1 MSKSVISHQDK
12 VLPASLQVEERIT
25 PFQSIVWSLAFFILF
40 FAFWIGGREL
50 FRQEGLYASCAQ
62 EFSLETPF
70 SAHGVVH
77 NDVQP
82 LFPALASVLNRIGI
96 PMEYALRLISITMLG
111 AWSLLA
117 ASVAA
122 RRRNLRAGVVTFL
135 CCAGTIFA
143 MGKGIDGVPATMSAF
158 FLLAGQVSFF
168 HFGNRLANWNKAW
181 LSASLLWILAF
192 LAGGPIVLLYCII
205 PIFFLRRPLSVSS
218 KFNTSG
224 FFIACALLIF
234 TVGWRILY
242 SGGTWQMDFL
252 PQEFSGWENFK
263 RLLIF
268 PLLLPIRF
276 FPWSLLM
283 WLPFCAALQ
292 AIDPTPVFSKYLR
305 TIFSVALTLMWL
317 LPDRPANELFF
328 IIGPLAIMTGLNY
341 ELGIRRYRQWFTKAL
356 YLGEIIIVIAAL
368 AMAAM
373 LLPARWLAV
382 FPFLDTKELIY
393 REGYSVVIAAALIL
407 LAVLAVFFHLQRKQ
421 YPVWNMV
428 LKLTVCCAIFCN
440 ILILPA
446 YITERRWRDL
456 GRDISTALPPD
467 AKGKTLYKL
476 DINGMFC
483 GLFYAGV
490 PVKKIKNLDELP
502 SGETIYLIASG
513 FPRHFGWRWSPL
525 LPPDYNFE
533 GEHLTMWRG
542 IPVPPDE
549 YEDIEQ

>member
-1 MSKSVISHQDK
+1 M
-12 VLPASLQVEERIT
+12 
-25 PFQSIVWSLAFFILF
+25 
-40 FAFWIGGREL
+40 
-50 FRQEGLYASCAQ
+50 
-62 EFSLETPF
+62 
-70 SAHGVVH
+70 
-77 NDVQP
+77 
-82 LFPALASVLNRIGI
+82 
-96 PMEYALRLISITMLG
+96 
-111 AWSLLA
+111 
-117 ASVAA
+117 
-122 RRRNLRAGVVTFL
+122 
-135 CCAGTIFA
+135 
-143 MGKGIDGVPATMSAF
+143 
-158 FLLAGQVSFF
+158 
-168 HFGNRLANWNKAW
+168 
-181 LSASLLWILAF
+181 
-192 LAGGPIVLLYCII
+192 
-205 PIFFLRRPLSVSS
+205 
-218 KFNTSG
+218 
-224 FFIACALLIF
+224 LIF

-263 RLLIF
+263 RLLVF